1 MSELNFT
8 AGRIATLACLLEVA
22 APKPGNVHRG
32 ADFEDATFEDFL
44 ASSVV
49 LGQQIDEFSSEP
61 LGDTVR
67 AAVERTRIVTAT
79 NTNLGMILLIV
90 PLAKA
95 IRRGERLDRD
105 SVKKY
110 LQSATPEDS
119 TQIFAAIRA
128 AKPGGLG
135 TVPELDVADRSA
147 AGCDLLG
154 AMRHA
159 AERDLV
165 ARQYTN
171 GFAEVFDVGVPL
183 LQEGQARLPTLRQ
196 SIVYAH
202 VSLMAR
208 FPDSLIARK
217 CGNDTAL
224 YAQMLAAKALEQL
237 ANEKTAGTA
246 DESLESF
253 WSSIGELD
261 FWLRSDGH
269 RRNPGTTADLVAA
282 SLFVA
287 IHNGILKPPF
297 K

>member
-44 ASSVV
+44 ASGVV
-49 LGQQIDEFSSEP
+49 LGQQIDELSTQP

-67 AAVERTRIVTAT
+67 AAVERTRVVTST

-90 PLAKA
+90 PLAKV
-95 IRRGERLDRD
+95 IGHGDQLDQY
-105 SVKKY
+105 SVAKY
-110 LQSATPEDS
+110 LRAATSADCA
-119 TQIFAAIRA
+119 QIFAAIRA

-135 TVPELDVADRSA
+135 TVPNFDVADQSA
-147 AGCDLLG
+147 AGCDLLD
-154 AMRHA
+154 AMEHA

-171 GFAEVFDVGVPL
+171 GCAEVFGVGVPL
-183 LQEGQARLPTLRQ
+183 LQEGLARMSTLRQ
-196 SIVYAH
+196 AIVFAH

-217 CGNDTAL
+217 CGHKVA
-224 YAQMLAAKALEQL
+224 AHSQILAAIALDQL
-237 ANEKTAGTA
+237 ANKKTEEKEV
-246 DESLESF
+246 ESLESF
-253 WSSIGELD
+253 WRSVGELD

-269 RRNPGTTADLVAA
+269 RRNPGTTADLIAA